1 MKINLFYSWQNDL
14 EKKYNRKTEMN
25 TFTQMSEFAINQQKN
40 RSNSRSGRKS
50 GLQYHKSENLDDL
63 VNKQ

>member
-1 MKINLFYSWQNDL
+1 MV